1 MMGGGGTVG
10 SNLALA
16 ALAHELRTPITTI
29 LGYGELIGHAGGGAE
44 TARYAEALL
53 EAARTLDAT
62 LGAMLDLIQIERGNL
77 ALAEDDV
84 DIGRELLAA
93 ARLLH
98 GAGAARGI
106 RILTEVEGDL
116 PVALGD
122 ARMLR
127 QVFLNL
133 IGNALKYGAS
143 DSSVL
148 LRARRMPDGGL
159 AVTVSDKGAGMRTE
173 EIRRAFIPFNRLG
186 RNATDAQ
193 QGSGIGLPL
202 CKAIAELHDGHV
214 VLRSDVGVGTTATL
228 ILPPERIGGRTNH
241 LQPTFAF
248 AEQPELCG

>member
-29 LGYGELIGHAGGGAE
+29 LGYGELIGHAGGGAD
-44 TARYAEALL
+44 TGRYAEALL

-62 LGAMLDLIQIERGNL
+62 LNAMLDLIQIERGDLTL
-77 ALAEDDV
+77 ADDDV

-98 GAGAARGI
+98 GAGAARAI

-116 PVALGD
+116 PAVLGD

-159 AVTVSDKGAGMRTE
+159 AVTVSDRGAGMRTE
-173 EIRRAFIPFNRLG
+173 DIRRAFIPFDRLG
-186 RNATDAQ
+186 RDTTDAP

-202 CKAIAELHDGHV
+202 CKAIAELHGGHV
-214 VLRSDVGVGTTATL
+214 VLRSEIGVGTTATL
-228 ILPPERIGGRTNH
+228 ILPPERMRCPANH

-248 AEQPELCG
+248 DKQPELCG